1 MSPTGSAGL
10 FLLRDATAT
19 DVAAIARLHRRAY
32 SRDHFLA
39 LLPEAA
45 LADYYRRF
53 LGQGS
58 RIVLAMGCAGS
69 GGVEE
74 LLGFAVFG
82 RNIGSRIA
90 EWKRDCRRVILW
102 AALLHPLM
110 ALQKLLISFEGV
122 LRTEPRFEE
131 APVAL
136 LSIAV
141 RSGGQGIGSAL
152 LEDMLLRTGAAG
164 EDRIGLYVRH
174 RNVRALNAYLRVG
187 FRIVTST
194 KDQYYMERRL
204 VNAPPK

>member
-1 MSPTGSAGL
+1 M
-10 FLLRDATAT
+10 
-19 DVAAIARLHRRAY
+19 ARLHRRAY

-58 RIVLAMGCAGS
+58 RIVLAMGAAGS

-90 EWKRDCRRVILW
+90 EWKRARRGVILW
-102 AALLHPLM
+102 TALLNPLT
-110 ALQKLLISFEGV
+110 ALQKLLASAGGV
-122 LRTEPRFEE
+122 LRAEPQLAE

-141 RSGGQGIGSAL
+141 RSGGQGVGRAL
-152 LEDMLLRTGAAG
+152 LEDMLLRSAAAG

-187 FRIVTST
+187 FRIVAS
-194 KDQYYMERRL
+194 KRDQYYMERSL
-204 VNAPPK
+204 INAPPRGDE